1 MIKKTLYL
9 LCIIALL
16 MIIFIVGL
24 VDTKFNLIFISMV
37 LILIMFLILILQNKR
52 MKLFIKIIFS
62 TIIILFLCWSFII
75 NIDMQKMNKLEK
87 PVFAKLNEEKDD
99 IVTYSGIG
107 YKVMYQYNVK
117 TDSLQSGT
125 FYLFN
130 KVIGG
135 INI

>member
-1 MIKKTLYL
+1 MVAEMI
-9 LCIIALL
+9 
-16 MIIFIVGL
+16 
-24 VDTKFNLIFISMV
+24 IFISMV